1 MKLADKQKYMDVSCV
16 AMRGLE
22 MFEKS
27 PGGAGPRRRG
37 TKKWGTQSVNL
48 IKRIS
53 I

>member
-27 PGGAGPRRRG
+27 PGDCGSP
-37 TKKWGTQSVNL
+37 TKGEKKMGDT
-48 IKRIS
+48 IC
-53 I
+53 